1 MKLYD
6 LYKGAEYVGEFTLD
20 EIIAITGAHRSAL
33 LNSVTYGVLVNG
45 LWDVSAAQDRTLN
58 RKKDYSLLNQ
68 FEAVTKQIR
77 RCVAHE

>member
-6 LYKGAEYVGEFTLD
+6 LFKGVDYVGEFTLD
-20 EIIAITGAHRSAL
+20 EIIALTGAHRSAL
-33 LNSVTYGVLVNG
+33 LNSVAHGVLVNG
-45 LWDVSAAQDRTLN
+45 LWDVSPVQDRTLN
-58 RKKDYSLLNQ
+58 RNMDYSLLNQ